1 MNCRK
6 DVLLICMAVLGV
18 AALLDEKL
26 SQYNQILSNMPH
38 LKSKCLAFFMQWISD
53 ILQKCHKLNSSI
65 STWGGPYTLGPKH
78 TLTPSLL

>member
-38 LKSKCLAFFMQWISD
+38 LKSKCLAFFMQ
-53 ILQKCHKLNSSI
+53 
-65 STWGGPYTLGPKH
+65 
-78 TLTPSLL
+78 